1 MRHHFAFWLTAAAV
15 YLAPI
20 ALGQQLGFRY
30 PYETMTLSDSCLRIL
45 NTNVTEC
52 SPLFPSTKE
61 LNRMQHGCR
70 CCGIPLQGQN
80 SPTNMQSRFTAP
92 FIQSILLPR

>member
-45 NTNVTEC
+45 TTNVTEC
-52 SPLFPSTKE
+52 SPLFRKFQLSQ
-61 LNRMQHGCR
+61 MQPRG
-70 CCGIPLQGQN
+70 
-80 SPTNMQSRFTAP
+80 
-92 FIQSILLPR
+92 LLSLH